1 MRICKNASFSSEID
15 KLFLRTLK
23 LYKVNTLKFFALLG
37 CMFVMAGNAWA
48 RTPLT
53 QAAFALLPSQA
64 QLRFTTFGEE
74 AMAPVR
80 IFRDAQRT
88 YIEIRQDVGQ
98 KLDVLEVTPIG
109 YRRIPSTFEP
119 PYIVI
124 QGFATSLAIQYPGK
138 PLVFVE
144 LGAEAIRQP
153 ADPLETE
160 LRMRERAGALLERQ
174 TQLDAA
180 ELAFARKTQT
190 ERAKTEHALR
200 DAQAQQARAAQELA
214 AAQANAAKP
223 RRAYDVF
230 KVDQTLR
237 GVLTRWAANDGLQ
250 LEWSAPHSDKW
261 NPPVAAD
268 GPVQASDIKDAIQK
282 ILLAFTSRDVALQ
295 ATFFNNNV
303 VEISQK
309 PGAQQP

>member
-1 MRICKNASFSSEID
+1 MQICKIASFSSEID
-15 KLFLRTLK
+15 KLVCKTLK
-23 LYKVNTLKFFALLG
+23 LNYFKVFRLFAFLICLLAVATSN
-37 CMFVMAGNAWA
+37 MA

-53 QAAFALLPSQA
+53 QAALALLPAQA
-64 QLRFTTFGEE
+64 QLRFTAFGEE
-74 AMAPVR
+74 ALAPVR

-88 YIEIRQDVGQ
+88 YIEVREHDGQ
-98 KLDVLEVTPIG
+98 KLGVLEVTPVG
-109 YRRIPSTFEP
+109 YRRIPSSFEA

-138 PLVFVE
+138 ALVFVE

-174 TQLDAA
+174 TRLEAA
-180 ELAFARKTQT
+180 EQAFARKTQT
-190 ERAKTEHALR
+190 ERAKTEDVLR
-200 DAQAQQARAAQELA
+200 DALAQRALAAQEHA
-214 AAQANAAKP
+214 AMQANAAKP

-230 KVDQTLR
+230 KVDQTLK

-250 LEWSAPHSDKW
+250 LEWSAPQSDKW
-261 NPPVAAD
+261 NPSVTAD
-268 GPVQASDIKDAIQK
+268 GPVQATDIKDAIQK
-282 ILLAFTSRDVALQ
+282 ILLAFASRDVGLQ
-295 ATFFNNNV
+295 ATFFNNSV